1 MTDGFG
7 IDGRRNAG
15 GMTTGRAKILGMA
28 AACALAMTAP
38 APAQVSATVPYDAKL
53 MRLAEV
59 LGSIHYL
66 RNLCGETSNRWREQM
81 EGMLVAEN
89 PEPLRRAR
97 MIASFNRGYRTF
109 DSVYV
114 TCTEQALAAVDRYME
129 EGRTL
134 AREITNRY
142 GE

>member
-1 MTDGFG
+1 MP
-7 IDGRRNAG
+7 NAKACLRPIALTAALLSAALPG
-15 GMTTGRAKILGMA
+15 ARAA
-28 AACALAMTAP
+28 
-38 APAQVSATVPYDAKL
+38 STVPYDDKL

-66 RNLCGETSNRWREQM
+66 RNICGEESNQWRDQM
-81 EGMLVAEN
+81 ETLLATEN

-97 MIASFNRGYRTF
+97 LIARFNRGYRSF

-114 TCTEQALAAVDRYME
+114 SCTEQALEAVERYMA
-129 EGRTL
+129 EGLSLT
-134 AREITNRY
+134 REINSRY

>member
-1 MTDGFG
+1 MLKDTIKIGAIAAVLALSMTG
-7 IDGRRNAG
+7 
-15 GMTTGRAKILGMA
+15 
-28 AACALAMTAP
+28 P
-38 APAQVSATVPYDAKL
+38 APAQVSATVPYDDKL
-53 MRLAEV
+53 LRLAEV

-66 RNLCGETSNRWREQM
+66 RNLCGEVSNQWRDQM
-81 EGMLVAEN
+81 EGILTAEN
-89 PEPLRRAR
+89 PEPQRRAR
-97 MIASFNRGYRTF
+97 LIASFNRGYRTF

-114 TCTEQALAAVDRYME
+114 TCTEQALAAVDRYMA